1 MVINTLFNSYM
12 SVCILI
18 LKQREDD
25 QSPAK
30 PFKVPPP
37 PGFKGKRAEVR
48 EPPPGYK
55 GKKQDSEETP
65 AKIQKTGKETY
76 FFSV

>member
-1 MVINTLFNSYM
+1 M
-12 SVCILI
+12 I

-25 QSPAK
+25 QSSTK

-37 PGFKGKRAEVR
+37 PGFKGKRSEVR
-48 EPPPGYK
+48 EPPPGFK

-65 AKIQKTGKETY
+65 AKIQKTGKETNICSECRESCLVG
-76 FFSV
+76 FM